1 MVPTKCIIPEV
12 NVPTAAQIIMCAV
25 FWFLNFQISVSD
37 CVLHMTYMF
46 KTHKSNF
53 HWYLSMAAQN
63 PWQEVNLNFLKQECV
78 SKSRPA
84 SIQHAV
90 SPPDYL
96 QCLHTWSCYHFHKP
110 VYHMQPWV
118 MNESFSFCLVFKVGL
133 FFFFLSLCKYVFYH
147 LLWVG
152 CPLNV

>member
-12 NVPTAAQIIMCAV
+12 NLPTAAQIIICAV

-37 CVLHMTYMF
+37 CVLHTKYMY

-84 SIQHAV
+84 WVQHVV

-96 QCLHTWSCYHFHKP
+96 QVFTHGLVIISINLFIICNLELWLKVFLF
-110 VYHMQPWV
+110 VW
-118 MNESFSFCLVFKVGL
+118 FLRLAFFCLCVNMCFTAFCGSVVL
-133 FFFFLSLCKYVFYH
+133 
-147 LLWVG
+147 
-152 CPLNV
+152 